1 MTHLLTPEKLAPPG
15 RRRERRA
22 AELEARTRA
31 VGAHLAEIGAR
42 PVSRV
47 LQDLRT
53 GRDGLLYDNAVARLE
68 REGPNVVAHER
79 VPRWYVQLAKA
90 FWNPFILVLAA
101 LAAVMYAQWLQA
113 ADTEP
118 FDPKI
123 PILGAMVLISG
134 LLRFWQEY
142 RSNSSAAALRAL
154 VTTTTAVQ
162 RRSGRTQAPATVE
175 IPVADVVRGDI
186 VKLAAGDLVP
196 ADLRLLS
203 AKDLMV
209 AQGAL
214 TGESLPVAK
223 ADTPA
228 RDRGGSADPV
238 EADNLVLAG
247 TSVTSGTATGVV
259 VATGADTYFGSMAG
273 SLAGERPETGF
284 DVGVKKVSFLLIRFM
299 LVMVPLVFVLNGLTK
314 GDWAE
319 AVTFSVAV
327 AVGLTPEMLPMV
339 VTTNLARGAVA
350 MARRKVVV
358 KRLNAIQNLGA
369 MDVLCTDK
377 TGTLT
382 EDRVVLRRCLDAYG
396 RETGDGS
403 GAGDT
408 DRGGEV
414 LEYAYLNSHF
424 QTGLRNPMDQ
434 AVVARMHEAE
444 EVVVDARFT
453 LVDEVPFDFARR
465 RMSVVLRRD
474 GLDGPDEG
482 HLMVTKGAVEEVLAL
497 CTHLADG
504 GRRVPLTD
512 ALRRQV
518 AGAAEDHNRQGLRV
532 LAVATREFPA
542 VGDTYDGMD
551 GEAHGDTYGVAD
563 EAELTLRGFLAFL
576 DPPKPDAAEALRA
589 LAGSGVAVKVVTG
602 DNEAVAAR
610 VCAEVGIE
618 TGTVVTGP
626 YLDLLDEPDLAE
638 LVRTT
643 TVFAKVNP
651 VQKARIVRA
660 LQRAGHTVGFLGDG
674 INDAAALREADV
686 GVSVD
691 TAVDIAK
698 ESADIILLEKDLTV
712 LGQGVL
718 QGRRTFG
725 NTIKY
730 IKMTAS
736 SNFGNVFSVLAASA
750 FIPFQPMLATQLLVQ
765 NLCYDISQLATPW
778 DRMDEEYLRKP
789 RAWDARGIGRFM
801 LVLGPTSS
809 VFDITTFLLMWH
821 VFGADSEA
829 HQALF
834 QSGWFVEGL
843 LTQTLVVHMLRT
855 RRIPFVRS
863 RATWPVL
870 LMTALVMAFGI
881 ALPFSPL
888 APALGMQALP
898 LGYFPWL
905 AGTLLA
911 YCLLT
916 QGVKTWYIRRF
927 NTWL

>member
-1 MTHLLTPEKLAPPG
+1 MTNLLTPEKLAPPG

-31 VGAHLAEIGAR
+31 VAAHLAGISAR

-53 GRDGLLYDNAVARLE
+53 VRDGLLHDNAVARLE
-68 REGPNVVAHER
+68 HDGPNVVAHER
-79 VPRWYVQLAKA
+79 APRWYVQLAKA

-101 LAAVMYAQWLQA
+101 LAVVMYAQWLQA

-162 RRSGRTQAPATVE
+162 RRPGRTQAPATME
-175 IPVADVVRGDI
+175 IPVADVVRGD
-186 VKLAAGDLVP
+186 VVRLAAGDLVP

-228 RDRGGSADPV
+228 RDHGGSADPV

-284 DVGVKKVSFLLIRFM
+284 DAGVRKVSFLLIRFM

-358 KRLNAIQNLGA
+358 KHLNAIQNLGA

-382 EDRVVLRRCLDAYG
+382 EDRVVLHRCLDAYG
-396 RETGDGS
+396 RQDGDGDGS
-403 GAGDT
+403 
-408 DRGGEV
+408 GEV

-465 RMSVVLRRD
+465 RMSVVLRRN
-474 GLDGPDEG
+474 GLDGPADE

-504 GRRVPLTD
+504 GQRVPLTD

-518 AGAAEDHNRQGLRV
+518 AGAAEDHNRQGMRV
-532 LAVATREFPA
+532 LAVATRTFPEG
-542 VGDTYDGMD
+542 GDGV
-551 GEAHGDTYGVAD
+551 YGVAD

-576 DPPKPDAAEALRA
+576 DPPKADAAEALRA
-589 LAGSGVAVKVVTG
+589 LADSGIAVKVVTG
-602 DNEAVAAR
+602 DSEAVVAR

-618 TGTVVTGP
+618 AGTVVTGP

-638 LVRTT
+638 LIRTT

-660 LQRAGHTVGFLGDG
+660 LQKAGHTVGFLGDG

-712 LGQGVL
+712 LGQGVI

-778 DRMDEEYLRKP
+778 DRMDQEYLRKP

-855 RRIPFVRS
+855 RRIPFVQS

-888 APALGMQALP
+888 ATALGMQALP